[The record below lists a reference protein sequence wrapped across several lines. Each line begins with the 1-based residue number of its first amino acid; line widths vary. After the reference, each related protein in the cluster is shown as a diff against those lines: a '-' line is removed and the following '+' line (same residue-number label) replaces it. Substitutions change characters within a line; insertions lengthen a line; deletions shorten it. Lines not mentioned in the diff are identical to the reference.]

1 MPGHWNAK
9 SRLPFLHRTQVFPG
23 TKSGPESPAGFATL
37 KTLQVSPD
45 VRQAGVAVFGR
56 PSGKESL
63 ILKVKVQRV
72 LCAAIVTPH
81 RDSVGISRTC

>member
-1 MPGHWNAK
+1 VKPA
-9 SRLPFLHRTQVFPG
+9 LLHRTQVFPG

-63 ILKVKVQRV
+63 ILKVKVRHV
-72 LCAAIVTPH
+72 AACFAVVTALLQW
-81 RDSVGISRTC
+81 